1 MRLDL
6 EAVVPDPSPL
16 PDGIETRAVTRDD
29 AEALAVLMDDAYRGT
44 IDAEPGQDLDDARSE
59 IAATFAGAYGTPM
72 LEASVVAVEQDELV
86 SASIV
91 TRFEGSPFVAFTMT
105 RASRKGRGLSRAVMT
120 RTVRILAGPARRI
133 STSSSRRA
141 TSRRRGCP
149 RRSGSTRS
157 RRSRAERTCSR
168 LDRGSTTLAARWTT
182 PS

>member
-105 RASRKGRGLSRAVMT
+105 QASHKGRGLSRAMMT
-120 RTVRILAGPARRI
+120 RTVRILAEAGASHLDLVVTAGNEPAQRLY
-133 STSSSRRA
+133 SSLGFVTVETFES
-141 TSRRRGCP
+141 
-149 RRSGSTRS
+149 
-157 RRSRAERTCSR
+157 
-168 LDRGSTTLAARWTT
+168 
-182 PS
+182 